1 MGDASDCPHLLPQH
15 PTLGKLRR
23 LKPLRP
29 NNQRRLAS
37 FARGS
42 LEVAPR
48 NFLCD
53 WHCVARWALLRQTS
67 TIRTSSACIM

>member
-15 PTLGKLRR
+15 PTLGKLGR

-37 FARGS
+37 FAWGS

-48 NFLCD
+48 DFLCD
-53 WHCVARWALLRQTS
+53 WHCIARRSVLKQAYV
-67 TIRTSSACIM
+67 I